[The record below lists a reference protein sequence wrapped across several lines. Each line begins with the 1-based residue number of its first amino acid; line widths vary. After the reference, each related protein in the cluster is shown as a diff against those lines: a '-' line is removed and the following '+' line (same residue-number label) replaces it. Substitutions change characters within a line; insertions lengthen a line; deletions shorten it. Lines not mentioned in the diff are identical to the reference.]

1 MKNKLTI
8 CLATAAVCLI
18 AGAAFAGPRN
28 APRRAPRTAPRAAA
42 RVASVLEIDPN
53 RQAPAEDTN
62 LPSLRA
68 ENMDSIMG
76 LWYVRNYA
84 TVDPNADSRPSVAT
98 TEAEYIERLKNIN
111 TVIHMPYNNEVRS
124 FINMY
129 ADKRKSLVSTLL
141 GKNHYYLPIFENA
154 LEKYGVPQELKY
166 LPIIESALN
175 PTAVSPAGAGGLWQ
189 FMPSTATGLGLEVSS
204 LVDERRDPYRSSE
217 AAARLLKQLF
227 ETYNDWS
234 LAIAAYNCGPG
245 NVNKALRR
253 AGNPSADFWE
263 IYRYLPSETRG
274 YVPAFIA
281 ANYIMTYYDKH
292 NIKPVVMKKPLLV
305 DTVKINKRIHFQQ
318 ISDVLGIPMDEIR
331 GLNPQYRTD
340 IIPGSKD
347 RPYTLALP
355 YKLID
360 WYVFNEDSIANHDAD
375 RYSRRLVVEP
385 GSSKNSRNKIT
396 TMEQVTPPAP
406 EETAAAEPQPSE
418 GTFVEDVVVKY
429 HKVGRN
435 ETLASIATRY
445 GVSEKDI
452 AEANDLDG
460 NVTKGQTLKINTVR
474 RRFVAAAPAA
484 ETTTVASTA
493 TSNSYVPEPPARHET
508 PKASSTPVPP
518 APARTQA
525 DRAHKAQPEVPQPKS
540 NTYKPNVLQPAPQA
554 KPATKTQPAAKEAP
568 VQASASK
575 KTTTRDDSREIASG
589 SSSRH
594 SSRDAQCSNARESK
608 KDSKKDSKRE
618 SWRESRKDSKRDAQ
632 KDDKGRNKRDSKKDS
647 KKESKR
653 ERQTAKTTQHSVK
666 EGDNLYNIAKKNGVS
681 VEDIKKANHMKDNM
695 IKPGNKLIIP
705 KAQKANDSKKGSKSS
720 KKGRR

>member
-8 CLATAAVCLI
+8 CLAAATLCI
-18 AGAAFAGPRN
+18 FAGTVAFAGPRN

-42 RVASVLEIDPN
+42 RVASVLDIDPN
-53 RQAPAEDTN
+53 RQAPSDIDTS

-84 TVDPNADSRPSVAT
+84 TVDPDADNRPSVAT
-98 TEAEYIERLKNIN
+98 SEAEYIERLKNIN

-129 ADKRKSLVSTLL
+129 ADKRKGLVSNLL

-154 LEKYGVPQELKY
+154 LEKWGVPQELKY

-175 PTAVSPAGAGGLWQ
+175 PMAVSPAGAGGLWQ

-217 AAARLLKQLF
+217 AAARLLKQLY

-253 AGNPSADFWE
+253 AGNPNADFWE

-340 IIPGSKD
+340 IIPGSKG

-355 YKLID
+355 YRLID

-385 GSSKNSRNKIT
+385 GSSKNSRSQYVASEPSI
-396 TMEQVTPPAP
+396 P
-406 EETAAAEPQPSE
+406 EPQEEKAADGQSAE
-418 GTFVEDVVVKY
+418 GTFVEDRVVKY

-452 AEANDLDG
+452 AEANGLDG
-460 NVTKGQTLKINTVR
+460 KVSKGQTLKINTVR
-474 RRFVAAAPAA
+474 RRFVADAPA
-484 ETTTVASTA
+484 EQTTLAANGTSTG
-493 TSNSYVPEPPARHET
+493 YVPAPPARQET
-508 PKASSTPVPP
+508 PRASAAPVPP
-518 APARTQA
+518 APARVA
-525 DRAHKAQPEVPQPKS
+525 ERAAKTQPEVPQPKS
-540 NTYKPNVLQPAPQA
+540 NTYKPNIQQPSSHAAAPAQPKKEVKETPVPQKQA
-554 KPATKTQPAAKEAP
+554 VAQNTTSRQQTREVSANTSSRNNRDSRQGKARETAKE
-568 VQASASK
+568 SK
-575 KTTTRDDSREIASG
+575 YDSR
-589 SSSRH
+589 
-594 SSRDAQCSNARESK
+594 RDTK
-608 KDSKKDSKRE
+608 KDKDVKKNSRNEKKDTRN
-618 SWRESRKDSKRDAQ
+618 D
-632 KDDKGRNKRDSKKDS
+632 NKRDSKNR
-647 KKESKR
+647 KEK
-653 ERQTAKTTQHSVK
+653 QQVAKTKEHSVK

-681 VEDIKKANHMKDNM
+681 VEDLKKANHMKDNM
-695 IKPGNKLIIP
+695 IRPGSKLVIP
-705 KAQKANDSKKGSKSS
+705 KANKDEAQSGKKG
-720 KKGRR
+720 KKGRK